1 MERKINIKCLNNDK
15 SLTLSRGKTL
25 FEIAEKFDVKL
36 NHPVLGALVNN
47 QLRDMSYE
55 TFHSKTIKFIDI
67 THPDGMRMYIRSL
80 SFLLLAAV
88 NELYPEAKLRIEHSV
103 SKGIYCEI
111 DNIDKEASVELAAEI
126 SEKMRELVAQ
136 KIPIEQDSL
145 ETSEVVDIFKGVGF
159 NAKADLIRHRGN
171 YYSSF
176 YRLNEHVGLFYGLM
190 VPNTSYLEVF
200 DFNKY
205 YNGFLLRLPKVANPT
220 EVEDLLLQPQLF
232 DIFREFSEW
241 GRVLRVTKIS
251 ELNKLIESNNRTPDT
266 LIKVTEALQE
276 KKIAQI
282 ADRIASKKEDI
293 QMVLISGPSSSGK
306 TTFSKRLSIQMLV
319 LGIYPLTISLD
330 NYFVNRKDTP
340 LDEDGEYDFET
351 IEALDLKLFNEHLK
365 ALLNGEEI
373 EVPKFS
379 FETGERFYDGEKMK
393 MGPDNI
399 LIIEGI
405 HGLNPLLTEAIDDKH
420 KFKVYVSA
428 LTSLNIDSH
437 TRIPTTDNRL
447 IRRIIRDYKY
457 RKYSAQDTI
466 SRWAS
471 VRRGEEKH
479 IFPFQENADVMF
491 NTALLYELPILK
503 PFIEPILL
511 EVQPNQEEYV
521 EASRLL
527 MFFSYVKPF
536 ELNSVPPTSILREFL
551 GGSSFSY

>member
-55 TFHSKTIKFIDI
+55 AFHSKTIKFIDI

-111 DNIDKEASVELAAEI
+111 DNLDKEASVELAAEI
-126 SEKMRELVAQ
+126 SEKMRELVSQ

-145 ETSEVVDIFKGVGF
+145 ETSEVVDIFKSVGF

-205 YNGFLLRLPKVANPT
+205 YNGFLLRLPKVSNPT

-232 DIFREFSEW
+232 EIFREFSEW

-266 LIKVTEALQE
+266 LIKVTEAL
-276 KKIAQI
+276 
-282 ADRIASKKEDI
+282 
-293 QMVLISGPSSSGK
+293 
-306 TTFSKRLSIQMLV
+306 
-319 LGIYPLTISLD
+319 
-330 NYFVNRKDTP
+330 
-340 LDEDGEYDFET
+340 
-351 IEALDLKLFNEHLK
+351 
-365 ALLNGEEI
+365 
-373 EVPKFS
+373 
-379 FETGERFYDGEKMK
+379 
-393 MGPDNI
+393 
-399 LIIEGI
+399 
-405 HGLNPLLTEAIDDKH
+405 
-420 KFKVYVSA
+420 
-428 LTSLNIDSH
+428 
-437 TRIPTTDNRL
+437 
-447 IRRIIRDYKY
+447 
-457 RKYSAQDTI
+457 
-466 SRWAS
+466 
-471 VRRGEEKH
+471 
-479 IFPFQENADVMF
+479 
-491 NTALLYELPILK
+491 
-503 PFIEPILL
+503 
-511 EVQPNQEEYV
+511 
-521 EASRLL
+521 
-527 MFFSYVKPF
+527 
-536 ELNSVPPTSILREFL
+536 
-551 GGSSFSY
+551 